1 MDYKG
6 QELAEW
12 LFYYIIIGFGGV
24 GWVYGWIEQDFSH
37 VFWAWLV
44 GLGLACVLCVPD
56 WPFYNRN
63 PVKWLKE
70 IPDRRT
76 AGTKIRVE

>member
-44 GLGLACVLCVPD
+44 GLGLACVVSLSASMKDASSNLTHLC
-56 WPFYNRN
+56 
-63 PVKWLKE
+63 
-70 IPDRRT
+70 
-76 AGTKIRVE
+76 A